1 MSKFRKIKVKDL
13 YKETDDCSVIT
24 LDMPADLAEEY
35 KFRQGQHLIFRVMD
49 NGEDIRRTYSLCSS
63 PTENEWKVAVKKI
76 PEGRFSSMVETSLQP
91 GDLLEVMAPS
101 GNFGVDINPDKAK
114 NYLFFAAGSGIT
126 PILSMIK
133 THLALEPKSTCK
145 LFYVNRTAK
154 SIIFKEELEQLR
166 NKYFGRLEIYY
177 FLTKE
182 RRDIDL
188 FNGRFDDE
196 KMEVLISTLKEMVS
210 FIKVWGALII
220 AGISLL
226 VAIISLFKS
235 SKAQRLQNKVNELEL
250 KIKQD
255 ELDKITKEKEDAELA
270 CVEARF
276 ITVGKGKHRLKVW
289 NSGNAT
295 AYHVSAR
302 FDGDVGI
309 MIMGQEKQPFEEL
322 EARKSYELILITHN
336 GSASKFRII
345 TEWTDSGGKQH
356 TKTQMGD
363 FS

>member
-1 MSKFRKIKVKDL
+1 
-13 YKETDDCSVIT
+13 
-24 LDMPADLAEEY
+24 
-35 KFRQGQHLIFRVMD
+35 
-49 NGEDIRRTYSLCSS
+49 
-63 PTENEWKVAVKKI
+63 
-76 PEGRFSSMVETSLQP
+76 
-91 GDLLEVMAPS
+91 
-101 GNFGVDINPDKAK
+101 
-114 NYLFFAAGSGIT
+114 
-126 PILSMIK
+126 
-133 THLALEPKSTCK
+133 
-145 LFYVNRTAK
+145 
-154 SIIFKEELEQLR
+154 
-166 NKYFGRLEIYY
+166 
-177 FLTKE
+177 
-182 RRDIDL
+182 
-188 FNGRFDDE
+188 
-196 KMEVLISTLKEMVS
+196 MEVLINTLKEMVS
-210 FIKVWGALII
+210 FIKDWGALII

-235 SKAQRLQNKVNELEL
+235 SKAQRLQNKVNEPEL

-322 EARKSYELILITHN
+322 EARKSYELVLITHN
-336 GSASKFRII
+336 GSASKFRIV
-345 TEWTDSGGKQH
+345 TEWTDSSGNQH

>member
-1 MSKFRKIKVKDL
+1 MIKEGKIK
-13 YKETDDCSVIT
+13 KEKALPEISEDEFPFEIPENWKWVRLSTIGIT
-24 LDMPADLAEEY
+24 QTGNTPSKSHPEY
-35 KFRQGQHLIFRVMD
+35 IGIDIPFITPGDILNGQICYNNQALSLLGKNVARVCD
-49 NGEDIRRTYSLCSS
+49 EDSIMQVCIGGSIG
-63 PTENEWKVAVKKI
+63 KVAITDRKVA
-76 PEGRFSSMVETSLQP
+76 FNQQ
-91 GDLLEVMAPS
+91 
-101 GNFGVDINPDKAK
+101 INVVSPLFCLSK
-114 NYLFFAAGSGIT
+114 YL
-126 PILSMIK
+126 P
-133 THLALEPKSTCK
+133 
-145 LFYVNRTAK
+145 
-154 SIIFKEELEQLR
+154 
-166 NKYFGRLEIYY
+166 
-177 FLTKE
+177 
-182 RRDIDL
+182 
-188 FNGRFDDE
+188 
-196 KMEVLISTLKEMVS
+196 
-210 FIKVWGALII
+210 FIKDWGALII

-250 KIKQD
+250 KIKQN
-255 ELDKITKEKEDAELA
+255 ELDKIAKEKEDSVLA

-295 AYHVSAR
+295 AYNVSAR

-309 MIMGQEKQPFEEL
+309 MIMDREKQPFEEL

-345 TEWTDSGGKQH
+345 TEWTDSSGKQH